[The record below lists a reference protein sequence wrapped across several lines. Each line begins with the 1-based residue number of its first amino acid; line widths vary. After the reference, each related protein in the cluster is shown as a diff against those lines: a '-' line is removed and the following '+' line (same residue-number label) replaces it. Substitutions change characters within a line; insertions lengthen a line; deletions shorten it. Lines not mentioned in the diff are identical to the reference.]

1 MPTVLVTGGTGV
13 LGREVVPRL
22 AAAGHTVRI
31 MSRGARPAG
40 ADPALEWAQAE
51 LETGRG
57 LERAVAGAEV
67 IVHCASSPRRRTWQA
82 DVEGT
87 RRLLAAAAGAATGHF
102 FYISI
107 VGVDR
112 IPLGYYKAKLATEK
126 IIEETGVPW
135 SVLRAT
141 QFHTLIDMFLS
152 VLIRP
157 PAGLLPGDL
166 QFQPID
172 AGEVAE
178 RMVQHLAGGPAGR
191 LPDIGGPQVRSFG
204 DLARAWLKARRK
216 RALVLPL
223 PLPGRAAAAFR
234 HGYNCTQEHAEG
246 RITWEEWLS
255 QRYVAK

>member
-1 MPTVLVTGGTGV
+1 MATVLVTGGTGV
-13 LGREVVPRL
+13 LGRELAPRL

-40 ADPALEWAQAE
+40 ADPALEWAQAD
-51 LETGRG
+51 LETGQG
-57 LERAVAGAEV
+57 LDQAAAGAEV
-67 IVHCASSPRRRTWQA
+67 IVHAASSPRRRTWQA

-87 RRLLAAAAGAATGHF
+87 RRLLAAAAGAGTGHF

-107 VGVDR
+107 VGIDR
-112 IPLGYYKAKLATEK
+112 VPFGYYKAKLAAEK
-126 IIEETGVPW
+126 LIEEAGVPW

-141 QFHTLIDMFLS
+141 QFHTLIDMFLHMLVRLPVA
-152 VLIRP
+152 VLPR
-157 PAGLLPGDL
+157 DF

-178 RMVQHLAGGPAGR
+178 RMVQHLAGGPSGR
-191 LPDIGGPQVRSFG
+191 LPDMGGPQVRSFG
-204 DLARAWLKARRK
+204 DLARAWLKARGR

-223 PLPGRAAAAFR
+223 PLIGQTAAGFR
-234 HGYNCTQEHAEG
+234 DGYNCTPEHAEG

-255 QRYVAK
+255 QRYAAK

>member
-13 LGREVVPRL
+13 LGRELVPRL

-31 MSRGARPAG
+31 MSRGPRPAG
-40 ADPALEWAQAE
+40 ADEALQWAQAD
-51 LETGRG
+51 LETGQG
-57 LERAVAGAEV
+57 LADAITGAEV
-67 IVHCASSPRRRTWQA
+67 IVHAASSPRRRTWQA

-87 RRLLAAAAGAATGHF
+87 RRLLAAADGAGTGRL

-112 IPLGYYKAKLATEK
+112 IPFGYYKAKLAAEK
-126 IIEETGVPW
+126 LIEESGVPW

-141 QFHTLIDMFLS
+141 QFHSLIDMFLRM
-152 VLIRP
+152 LIRLP
-157 PAGLLPGDL
+157 VGLLPGDF

-178 RMVQHLAGGPAGR
+178 RMVQHLAGGAAGR

-204 DLARAWLKARRK
+204 DLAGAWLKARGK

-223 PLPGRAAAAFR
+223 PLPGRAASGFR
-234 HGYNCTQEHAEG
+234 RGYNCTPGHADG
-246 RITWEEWLS
+246 RITWEEWLA
-255 QRYVAK
+255 QRYTAK